1 MPVFVL
7 KINIA
12 DQYNIINIHLEYA
25 IIYAMM
31 SESLVSTSHYKE
43 LDNEMASSSFD
54 MKLPEF
60 GEYGY

>member
-1 MPVFVL
+1 
-7 KINIA
+7 
-12 DQYNIINIHLEYA
+12 
-25 IIYAMM
+25 MM